1 MVNIYDVVEISRY
14 KLQNPKLDL
23 ESSTLFLSVHNYIN
37 QEQLTMRSSNY
48 QANNLLEQCLEDKH
62 PNHKWSLFEIEQIL
76 YHNPNT
82 HFRSYFQEWYERT
95 QHKTIQNEDIEYANA
110 IFINITKTTPT
121 KHKAFQVFEE
131 MLNQSH
137 PIFRAQ
143 LEAITINELS
153 VQVFIKAGIVKKH
166 LLINNQTIDHNLI
179 SFSSEEMSILSEEII
194 PLNINGKAKY
204 GVLIFPY
211 QRVDSLD
218 KTLIEP
224 LTCQI
229 YFIPESKEMIYVD
242 QTNVNGT
249 TIEYV
254 KTNYLTK
261 EEQMHNT
268 SSVKF
273 CYSLDYI
280 RGKSSTSLIKNM
292 LIEKSSNS
300 SISNLSNEDEII
312 EVVGQNFFDEARAYI
327 ALHTNI
333 GDNVEL
339 VLDKTNIYD
348 RYAILVMHNQKGIG
362 YVSSKRNLDV
372 NYYLLHNPEV
382 KASIYQLEKDGK
394 MNVLVRLE
402 KVNNKNDK
410 ESPSIKY
417 EKYIYELPFNTA
429 NIRLIEWVK
438 ACGITDHINQTIQH
452 KILLAGVYKLYADTL
467 PHNELIFQPFLK
479 YLLYQIFGPK
489 SAYDFESLLLQQK
502 ELSILEEEL
511 QLFVT
516 DVKTNS
522 KCEYELDIIESLTT
536 QSEKINYTDIVIDF
550 LEHVANTII
559 ISRKKQGYLYE
570 VLQQSI
576 LEVHNHIKNLL
587 LI

>member
-1 MVNIYDVVEISRY
+1 MVHIYDVVEISRY

-48 QANNLLEQCLEDKH
+48 QASKLLQQCLEDKY

-95 QHKTIQNEDIEYANA
+95 QHKTIQSEDIEYANVV
-110 IFINITKTTPT
+110 FINATQTTST
-121 KHKAFQVFEE
+121 KHMVFQVFEE
-131 MLNQSH
+131 MLKQSH
-137 PIFRAQ
+137 PILKAQ
-143 LEAITINELS
+143 LEGITINELS

-166 LLINNQTIDHNLI
+166 LLINNQTIDHNLL
-179 SFSSEEMSILSEEII
+179 SFSANEVSLLSEEIV
-194 PLNINGKAKY
+194 PLKINGKAKY
-204 GVLIFPY
+204 GVLIFPH
-211 QRVDSLD
+211 QRTDNLD
-218 KTLIEP
+218 KTLMES

-229 YFIPESKEMIYVD
+229 YFIPESKEIIYVD
-242 QTNVNGT
+242 QTNVKGT

-261 EEQMHNT
+261 EEQMQYGAP
-268 SSVKF
+268 VEF
-273 CYSLDYI
+273 CYSIDYI

-292 LIEKSSNS
+292 LIEKSSNRLA
-300 SISNLSNEDEII
+300 SNLSNEDEII

-339 VLDKTNIYD
+339 LLDKTNIYD

-372 NYYLLHNPEV
+372 NYYLLHNPEL
-382 KASIYQLEKDGK
+382 KATIYQLEKDGK
-394 MNVLVRLE
+394 MNVLLRLE

-410 ESPSIKY
+410 ESPSTKY

-429 NIRLIEWVK
+429 NIRLKEWIK
-438 ACGITDHINQTIQH
+438 ACNIADHISQTIQQ

-479 YLLYQIFGPK
+479 YMLYQIFGPK
-489 SAYDFESLLLQQK
+489 SAYDFESLFQQQK
-502 ELSILEEEL
+502 ELDIFEEEL
-511 QLFVT
+511 LLFET

-536 QSEKINYTDIVIDF
+536 QSEKINYIDIVIDF

-559 ISRKKQGYLYE
+559 ISRKKYGYLYG
-570 VLQQSI
+570 VLHQSI
-576 LEVHNHIKNLL
+576 LEVHNHLKNLL